1 MSAHPHVLVVEDD
14 EDTRLLVGDAL
25 TGEGYS
31 VELATDGAEAL
42 LLLEH
47 VAPCA
52 ILLDIRM
59 PGMDG
64 VAFAQEYRQRA
75 QAPAAIIVM
84 TGEADAE
91 RYYRQIAADGALRKP
106 FELPALY
113 EVVGRFCTHASN

>member
-1 MSAHPHVLVVEDD
+1 MPTHPHVLVVDDD
-14 EDTRLLVGDAL
+14 EDTRCLVSDAL

-42 LLLEH
+42 RMLER

-64 VAFAQEYRQRA
+64 VTFARQYRLRA
-75 QAPAAIIVM
+75 PTAAAIIVM

-91 RYYRQIAADGALRKP
+91 RYYQQIAADGALRKP
-106 FELPALY
+106 FDLPALY
-113 EVVGRFCTHASN
+113 AVVGRFCPHAAN

>member
-1 MSAHPHVLVVEDD
+1 MATHPHVLVVEDD
-14 EDTRLLVGDAL
+14 EDTRCLVSDAL

-42 LLLEH
+42 RVLEH

-64 VAFAQEYRQRA
+64 VTFAQQYRQRA
-75 QAPAAIIVM
+75 STPAAIIVM

-106 FELPALY
+106 FDLPALY
-113 EVVGRFCTHASN
+113 DVVGRFCAHAVN

>member
-14 EDTRLLVGDAL
+14 EDTRWLVSDAL
-25 TGEGYS
+25 AGEGYS
-31 VELATDGAEAL
+31 VEQATDGAEAL
-42 LLLEH
+42 RLLEH

-52 ILLDIRM
+52 ILLDVRM

-64 VAFAQEYRQRA
+64 VAFAHEYRLRA
-75 QAPAAIIVM
+75 ERPAAIILM

-91 RYYRQIAADGALRKP
+91 RYYQQIAADGALRKP

-113 EVVGRFCTHASN
+113 DIVGRFCPHN